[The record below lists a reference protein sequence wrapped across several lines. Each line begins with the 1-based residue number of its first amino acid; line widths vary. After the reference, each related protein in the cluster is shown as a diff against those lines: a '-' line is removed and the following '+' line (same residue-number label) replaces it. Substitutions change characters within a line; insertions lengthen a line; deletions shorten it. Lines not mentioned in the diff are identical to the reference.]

1 MNRQANDKQQ
11 TIRTLCAG
19 AAVFMTVA
27 IVGSIDLLSRHYGA
41 QAEFAAAK
49 SIVVASDK
57 R

>member
-1 MNRQANDKQQ
+1 MNRQVNDKQQ

-19 AAVFMTVA
+19 AAVFMTLV

>member
-1 MNRQANDKQQ
+1 MNRQANDTQQ

-19 AAVFMTVA
+19 AALVVTLV

-41 QAEFAAAK
+41 EAQFAAAK
-49 SIVVASDK
+49 SIVVASEK